1 MTTWPRSSSA
11 APTLRRRLAHFQPGG
26 DHPLVAVDRPRY
38 GRMLSGIRGLRLQV
52 TGVRRKFTYD
62 DRKPVEQRADI
73 ADRLTER
80 GQDLDVPTARQ
91 QRRRLDRLGPWK
103 P

>member
-1 MTTWPRSSSA
+1 
-11 APTLRRRLAHFQPGG
+11 
-26 DHPLVAVDRPRY
+26 
-38 GRMLSGIRGLRLQV
+38 MLPGIRGLRLQV
-52 TGVRRKFTYD
+52 TDARAKSKYD
-62 DRKPVEQRADI
+62 DHKPVEQRADV

-80 GQDLDVPTARQ
+80 GQNLDVPTARH

>member
-1 MTTWPRSSSA
+1 
-11 APTLRRRLAHFQPGG
+11 
-26 DHPLVAVDRPRY
+26 
-38 GRMLSGIRGLRLQV
+38 MLSGIRGLRLQV

-80 GQDLDVPTARQ
+80 
-91 QRRRLDRLGPWK
+91 
-103 P
+103 